1 MKPASASSVI
11 PRWLLESNLTA
22 DLDEDDVAALIND
35 VSGGEGAAAAGAG
48 GTSGDA
54 VRMDLS
60 GIQRGF

>member
-1 MKPASASSVI
+1 MAAVSSSSVI

-35 VSGGEGAAAAGAG
+35 VSGGGAG

>member
-35 VSGGEGAAAAGAG
+35 VSGGGGAAGAG